1 MVRNNKAIKMM
12 MVALVVIILQSHVP
26 RGRVYVIVYKASDEP
41 SILG

>member
-12 MVALVVIILQSHVP
+12 MVALVVIILQSLVP
-26 RGRVYVIVYKASDEP
+26 RGIVYITVYKAFDKP